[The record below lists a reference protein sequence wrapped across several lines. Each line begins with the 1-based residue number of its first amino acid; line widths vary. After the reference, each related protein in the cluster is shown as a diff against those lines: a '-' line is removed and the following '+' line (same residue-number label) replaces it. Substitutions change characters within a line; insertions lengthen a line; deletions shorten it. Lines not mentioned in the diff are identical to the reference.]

1 MGNFATSARTKT
13 ANQGHSLIW
22 FAQLSSTWSA
32 SLKIGDAATNTLTVS
47 DATVRSFAETTGD
60 RNPLHL
66 DETFAHSTR
75 FGKRIAH
82 GMIAASQI
90 SAVLGNTLPGP
101 GTVYLSQSLQFL
113 APVFIGDVVT
123 TRVTVIGIKEGKP
136 IATLETVC
144 ENQKGEVVLRGEAVV
159 LFSQD
164 AK

>member
-1 MGNFATSARTKT
+1 M
-13 ANQGHSLIW
+13 
-22 FAQLSSTWSA
+22 
-32 SLKIGDAATNTLTVS
+32 KIGDAATNTLTVS
-47 DATVRSFAETTGD
+47 DATVRSFAEATGD

-66 DETFAHSTR
+66 DEAFAHSTR

-113 APVFIGDVVT
+113 APVLIGDVIT
-123 TRVTVIGIKEGKP
+123 TRVTVTSIKEGKP

-159 LFSQD
+159 LFPQD
-164 AK
+164 AKK